1 MSSARSIAKNL
12 SALFASHFVAI
23 LQQIALVPLFLHRY
37 GKAGYG
43 EWLTLSAAVTFLGTL
58 DFGVQ
63 TYLNQDLTVRYHQGN
78 MEQFHIR
85 QSTAMRLMLG
95 IFGTAALVATSVFLM
110 PLDRMLKLN
119 GVNNA
124 PAVPVHIVQI
134 AVFFLALQAL
144 TSITFGYVSGTFM
157 VVGRAH
163 VGGYWNNAKN
173 LSLITA
179 AAIAVLSGAN
189 FAVIAICQFSGLA
202 LCLLGAL
209 LHLRASAP
217 QIFPT
222 LRYWDGSLIG
232 PILKPS
238 GYFALIYSSNFLVYQ
253 LPILVLQRTVGPAV
267 VTVFSIMRTIFS
279 MTRNM
284 LNALT
289 QALGP
294 EVTNLYAKDD
304 WPALVRLYNT
314 SERLIFSIIPIA
326 NVGVL
331 FLCPLLLTI
340 WVKNPSLF
348 VPDIYVIAA
357 AISVVMSTKEHKFQF
372 QFSTNTHRELAR
384 FMFGT
389 YIALVVLW
397 TVMVPRFGLKGLL
410 WCWFAVESAQL
421 SYLVV
426 LNARF
431 FKHVEKL
438 DLRYL
443 SRLAAVS
450 IAFLTLGALWLPQ
463 LFARPLWMQAAI
475 AVALGMLIFVLDIPL
490 FGVRE
495 VAAPML
501 GKLRQKFGSKRAD

>member
-1 MSSARSIAKNL
+1 MSRAGNIAKNL
-12 SALFASHFVAI
+12 SALFTSHLVAI

-63 TYLNQDLTVRYHQGN
+63 TYLNQDLTVRYHQGD
-78 MEQFHIR
+78 MEEFHIR

-95 IFGTAALVATSVFLM
+95 IFGTAAVVATSVFLM

-124 PAVPVHIVQI
+124 PAVPAHIVQT

-163 VGGYWNNAKN
+163 VGGYWNNVKN
-173 LSLITA
+173 LSLIVA
-179 AAIAVLSGAN
+179 AAIAVLLGAN
-189 FAVIAICQFSGLA
+189 FAVIAISQFTGIA
-202 LCLLGAL
+202 VCLLGAL
-209 LHLRASAP
+209 LHLRSSAP

-222 LRYWDGSLIG
+222 LRYWDRNLIG

-279 MTRNM
+279 MTRSM
-284 LNALT
+284 LNALS
-289 QALGP
+289 QSLGP
-294 EVTNLYAKDD
+294 EVTNLFAKDD

-314 SERLIFSIIPIA
+314 SERLIFSFIPMVNLA
-326 NVGVL
+326 VL
-331 FLCPLLLTI
+331 FACPLLLTI

-348 VPDIYVIAA
+348 VPGIYLVNAA
-357 AISVVMSTKEHKFQF
+357 VSIVMSTKEHKFQF

-384 FMFGT
+384 FMFFT
-389 YIALVVLW
+389 YLILVGLW
-397 TVMVPRFGLKGLL
+397 FVIVPRYGLL
-410 WCWFAVESAQL
+410 GLIWCWLVIESAQVL
-421 SYLVV
+421 YLVI
-426 LNARF
+426 LNGRF
-431 FKHVEKL
+431 FAHVEKL
-438 DLRYL
+438 NLRYIV
-443 SRLAAVS
+443 RLAGLSAV
-450 IAFLTLGALWLPQ
+450 FLVLASVTLPHLVM
-463 LFARPLWMQAAI
+463 RPLWFQGLI
-475 AVALGMLIFVLDIPL
+475 ATAVGGLIFLLDIPL

-495 VAAPML
+495 VVAPL
-501 GKLRQKFGSKRAD
+501 VAKLRGRFAGTTP